1 VIQLIY
7 PGYIN
12 NNNCYGLMTMSAQ
25 NCTHSIAITGSG
37 GSGAITVGN
46 MLLQQAAKN
55 SLYGFMRRSVGPQI
69 RGGESAA
76 LLRLSAQPVSCPD
89 DRFDLLIAFD
99 FALRLKSLWTV
110 KA

>member
-1 VIQLIY
+1 
-7 PGYIN
+7 
-12 NNNCYGLMTMSAQ
+12 MSAQ